1 MPKER
6 ALHQLK
12 SLEEAG
18 RVSELLGAVRQC
30 EGHASVL
37 FPHCASDARK
47 EGHVIPVVAFDSF
60 KLRACTEDGRPGTTH
75 VESFTINTLLL
86 SSVADP

>member
-18 RVSELLGAVRQC
+18 RVGELLAAVRQC

-60 KLRACTEDGRPGTTH
+60 KLRACTEDGRPGT
-75 VESFTINTLLL
+75 NTQNL
-86 SSVADP
+86 SRSTLCC